1 MDEAAT
7 LDPPVTERV
16 VRVRRPWWNRLL
28 IELAVLVALLGA
40 LAGLALVVLDSAPG
54 HRWVADRIAEQET
67 ATGLRIRVGRIDGSL
82 FGVMHLKNVAVS
94 DTRGVFLTSPDILI
108 DWAPGAW
115 LYNSLIVDRL
125 EAERVTLARLPVT
138 RPSLRRGPLL
148 PGFDIEIGRLRIA
161 RLDLLKGVTGT
172 PRTGRVAGSAVIRA
186 GRAMVDLG
194 AALSGGGDRLA
205 LRLDAEPDRDRFD
218 LKLDLAAPADGL
230 VPALAGIRQPLGVRI
245 VGAGRWSAWAGR
257 GEVDLAG
264 RPFARLRLGAA
275 SGRYSLD
282 GQAVPSLLLKGKL
295 RALTAPRVRIAG
307 EGRLEDRVL
316 DGRLTLASA
325 SLRAVARGAVD
336 LAGGEYRQLR
346 LGVDLLRPQ
355 ALFSNMRGR
364 QVRLVWTLDGKFD
377 RAAYSYRLTSPE
389 VVFDNTG
396 FRDVRAEGRG
406 GLTPWPMRVPL
417 RLTARQITGIGEDAG
432 AILANAR
439 LEGLLQL
446 TPQNLKGD
454 KLRLTSDKLNAELS
468 LLIDFAT
475 GRFDVLLNGGLT
487 RYLIPGLGVVDVTSQ
502 LRVEPGPGGR
512 GSRVVGTGR
521 AQVRRL
527 DNDFFRSLTG
537 GLPRVEARLER
548 GPDGILRF
556 PELQLF
562 SPKLRLS
569 GSGYRRKDGSFV
581 IDATGRQAEYG
592 PVRLHLD
599 GPIARPRVEL
609 LLARP
614 NEAMGLSNVLLW
626 LAPSP
631 SGFDYRAAGGS
642 RLGPFTSNGAILL
655 PRGGA
660 ATIQVAA
667 LDVAGTRATG
677 QLQPTAGALA
687 GQLALG
693 GGGLSGRLLFA
704 PASGGQRIEAHLT
717 ASGFASAGPPAISVR
732 QGQLDGVI
740 LIAGGRTS
748 LNGTVN
754 ARGLE
759 SAGLSLARLTASAAL
774 VDSRGQV
781 RAALAGRRGS
791 AFQFVTTAEV
801 APGQLVVRGNG
812 SIEGRALE
820 LASPAVISF
829 GGDGWRIAP
838 TQLRFAGG
846 SATVSGETGRNPRF
860 SADLNAMP
868 LSVLDILAP
877 NLELAGSASGRVV
890 YGWNGGRPNGS
901 MNLTVRG
908 LSRAGLVLS
917 SQPID
922 VGIAAILNGTQA
934 GMRAVAVSGGQTI
947 GRAQARFAPLGGGS
961 LVASL
966 MNAPLFA
973 QLRYAGP
980 ADTLWRLSGT
990 ELFDLSGPVAIGADV
1005 RGTLTDPQLRG
1016 SIRTTSARLESA
1028 VSGTVITDLAASG
1041 SFAGSRLVFQQLQGR
1056 TPGNGTIS
1064 GSGSV
1069 DLSGGRPALDLR
1081 FQANG
1086 ARLLAR
1092 DDIAAD
1098 VTGPLAIRSD
1108 GNGGTIS
1115 GDLRLNRG
1123 RFTLGRASAAAAV
1136 PRLAVRDVGIDSDEV
1151 IEEAELKPWKLD
1163 LGVRGGELTVQGL
1176 GIDSRWTTD
1185 LKVGGNVSAP
1195 SFTGSANLVRGSY
1208 DFAGRSF
1215 RLSRG
1220 TIRFRGES
1228 PPDPQLDIAAEAQIQ
1243 GLDASV
1249 VVRGTGLKPEISFAS
1264 TPQLPQDEL
1273 LSRLLF
1279 GTSIANL
1286 SAADALQLAA
1296 AVAGLREGR
1305 SGSLDPINAI
1315 RRAAGLDRL
1324 RILPADVATGQKT
1337 AISAGKYLTRKLFV
1351 EVITDGQGYSATR
1364 VEYQVTR
1371 WLSLLSSISTIGRTS
1386 ANVRVSKDY

>member
-1 MDEAAT
+1 MSDAAT
-7 LDPPVTERV
+7 LDDAPVRV
-16 VRVRRPWWNRLL
+16 VRVRRPWWKRLISEL
-28 IELAVLVALLGA
+28 IVLAALLAVLAAVAVA
-40 LAGLALVVLDSAPG
+40 FLDSAPG

-67 ATGLRIRVGRIDGSL
+67 ASGLKIRVGRIDGSL
-82 FGVMHLKNVAVS
+82 FGVMHLHNVAVA
-94 DTRGVFLTSPDILI
+94 DTRGVFLTSPDLLV

-115 LYNSLIVDRL
+115 LYNSLHIDRL
-125 EAERVTLARLPVT
+125 EAARVTLARLPQT
-138 RPSLRRGPLL
+138 RPSVRRGPLL
-148 PGFDIEIGRLRIA
+148 PDFDITIGQLRID
-161 RLDLLKGVTGT
+161 RLELLKDVTGT
-172 PRTGRVAGSAVIRA
+172 PRTGRVKGSVVIRA

-194 AALSGGGDRLA
+194 VQLNGGGDRLA

-218 LKLDLAAPADGL
+218 LGVDLSAPADGL
-230 VPALAGIRQPLGVRI
+230 VPALLGLKRPLQVRVAGS
-245 VGAGRWSAWAGR
+245 GRWSQWNGTGA
-257 GEVDLAG
+257 VNVAG
-264 RPFARLRLGAA
+264 RPFARVKLTAQSGLYKLG
-275 SGRYSLD
+275 
-282 GQAVPSLLLKGKL
+282 GQVVPGPLLKGRL
-295 RALTAPRVRIAG
+295 AALTAPRVTVSG
-307 EGRLEDRVL
+307 EGRLENRLL
-316 DGRLTLASA
+316 DGHLTLSSA
-325 SLRAVARGAVD
+325 SLRAVARGGVD
-336 LAGGEYRQLR
+336 LAGGAYRELR

-355 ALFSNMRGR
+355 ALFGNMLGR

-389 VVFDNTG
+389 VQFDNTG
-396 FRDVRAEGRG
+396 FREVRAEGRG
-406 GLTPWPMRVPL
+406 QLTPWPMRVPL
-417 RLTARQITGIGEDAG
+417 RLAARQITGIGAEAG

-439 LEGLLQL
+439 LEGMLQL

-454 KLRLTSDKLNAELS
+454 RLRLTSDKLNAELS
-468 LLIDFAT
+468 LLIDFAS

-487 RYLIPGLGVVDVTSQ
+487 RYFIPGLGVVDVTSQ
-502 LRVEPGPGGR
+502 LRVEPGPGGH

-527 DNDFFRSLTG
+527 DNAFFLGLTG
-537 GLPRVEARLER
+537 GLPRIEARLER
-548 GPDGILRF
+548 GPDGVLHF

-569 GSGYRRKDGSFV
+569 GNGYRRKDGSFL
-581 IDATGRQAEYG
+581 IDAVGRQADYG

-599 GPIARPRVEL
+599 GPISRPRVEL

-614 NEAMGLSNVLLW
+614 NDGLGLRDVRLSLS
-626 LAPSP
+626 PSP
-631 SGFDYRAAGGS
+631 RGFDYRAAGGS

-655 PRGGA
+655 PQGGA

-667 LDVAGTRATG
+667 LDVAGTHATG
-677 QLQPTAGALA
+677 ALQPVTGGLS
-687 GQLALG
+687 GQLALS
-693 GGGLSGRLLFA
+693 GGGLAGRLLFA
-704 PASGGQRIEAHLT
+704 PAGGGQRIEAHLQ
-717 ASGFASAGPPAISVR
+717 ANGFVTSGPPALAVR
-732 QGQLDGVI
+732 SGQVDGVV

-748 LNGTVN
+748 INGTLS
-754 ARGLE
+754 ARGVE
-759 SAGLSLARLTASAAL
+759 SAGVSLARLTASANL
-774 VDSRGQV
+774 VDGRGPV
-781 RAALAGRRGS
+781 RAAFAGRRGS
-791 AFQFVTTAEV
+791 AFQFVASADV
-801 APGQLVVRGNG
+801 SPDQIVVRGNG
-812 SIEGRALE
+812 AVEGRPLT
-820 LASPAVISF
+820 LASPAVISATN
-829 GGDGWRIAP
+829 DGWRVAP

-846 SATVSGETGRNPRF
+846 SATVSGATGRNPQV
-860 SADLNAMP
+860 SADLSAMP
-868 LSVLDILAP
+868 MSVLDIIWP
-877 NLELAGSASGRVV
+877 RLELGGVASGRLT
-890 YGWNGGRPNGS
+890 YGWNGGRPNGQ
-901 MNLTVRG
+901 MNITVRG
-908 LSRAGLVLS
+908 LSRAGLVLA

-922 VGIAAILNGTQA
+922 VGIAAVLNGSQA
-934 GMRAVAVSGGQTI
+934 GMRAVAVSNGQTI
-947 GRAQARFAPLGGGS
+947 GRAQARFAPLGGSS
-961 LVASL
+961 LVSSL

-1005 RGTLTDPQLRG
+1005 RGSLTDPQIRG
-1016 SIRTTSARLESA
+1016 SLRTTQARLESA
-1028 VSGTVITDLAASG
+1028 VTGTVITDLAVSG
-1041 SFAGSRLVFQQLQGR
+1041 NFIGSRLVFNQLQGR
-1056 TPGNGTIS
+1056 TPGNGSIA

-1069 DLSGGRPALDLR
+1069 DLSGGKPALDLK
-1081 FQANG
+1081 FQTQG
-1086 ARLLAR
+1086 ARILAR

-1098 VTGPLAIRSD
+1098 VTGPLSVRSD

-1123 RFTLGRASAAAAV
+1123 RFTLGRASAAGAV
-1136 PRLAVRDVGIDSDEV
+1136 PQLVVRDVGVDSDEV
-1151 IEEAELKPWKLD
+1151 IEEAELKPWRLD
-1163 LGVRGGELTVQGL
+1163 VGVRGGELTVQGL

-1185 LKVGGNVSAP
+1185 LKVGGSVAAP
-1195 SFTGSANLVRGSY
+1195 RFTGSANLVRGSY
-1208 DFAGRSF
+1208 DFAGRNF

-1264 TPQLPQDEL
+1264 VPQLPQDEL

-1296 AVAGLREGR
+1296 AVAGLREGK

-1324 RILPADVATGQKT
+1324 RILPADIATGQKT

-1386 ANVRVSKDY
+1386 ANLRVSKDY